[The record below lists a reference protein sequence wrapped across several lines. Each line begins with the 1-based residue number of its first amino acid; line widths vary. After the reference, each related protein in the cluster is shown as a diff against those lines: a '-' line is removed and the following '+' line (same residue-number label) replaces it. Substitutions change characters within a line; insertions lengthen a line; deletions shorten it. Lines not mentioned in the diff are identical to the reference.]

1 MTDQLLLA
9 IDAGTGSCRAVVF
22 DPEGHQLAIG
32 QREWSH
38 ATLPDAPGSQEF
50 DTTGNWA
57 LICECVH
64 EVLAAP
70 GISADAVAA
79 VSSTSMR
86 EGMVLYD
93 SSGSEI
99 WACPNVDSRAGVE
112 AVELIESGDARTIYF
127 QGGDWVSITSP
138 ARFRWIARHEPEI
151 FASIAHVG
159 MLSDW
164 ILTRLS
170 GEFVTDPS
178 AGSSSGMFELAHRD
192 WSDRVIDLVELPR
205 EVLPPVRDPGSVIGG
220 VTAKAAA
227 ETGLR
232 QGTPVV
238 VGGADTQLALVGI
251 GLTQPHKFTVI
262 GGSFWQ
268 ATVTSDQVLIDPECR
283 LRTLCHTVPGQWMME
298 GIGFYSGLSM
308 RWFRDGFCDAEKAAA
323 AEARHRS
330 VHADGAGRRP
340 GAARIRRRRGAVL
353 KRDGCQALGA
363 DGAGIPGIRHR
374 QPGGQRQEGM
384 HPRDR
389 GGGRLR
395 RARAL

>member
-1 MTDQLLLA
+1 M
-9 IDAGTGSCRAVVF
+9 
-22 DPEGHQLAIG
+22 
-32 QREWSH
+32 
-38 ATLPDAPGSQEF
+38 
-50 DTTGNWA
+50 
-57 LICECVH
+57 
-64 EVLAAP
+64 
-70 GISADAVAA
+70 
-79 VSSTSMR
+79 
-86 EGMVLYD
+86 LYD

-220 VTAKAAA
+220 ITAEAAA

-232 QGTPVV
+232 EGTPVV

-251 GLTQPHKFTVI
+251 GLTQPH
-262 GGSFWQ
+262 S
-268 ATVTSDQVLIDPECR
+268 SR
-283 LRTLCHTVPGQWMME
+283 
-298 GIGFYSGLSM
+298 SS
-308 RWFRDGFCDAEKAAA
+308 AAA
-323 AEARHRS
+323 S
-330 VHADGAGRRP
+330 GRP
-340 GAARIRRRRGAVL
+340 L
-353 KRDGCQALGA
+353 
-363 DGAGIPGIRHR
+363 
-374 QPGGQRQEGM
+374 
-384 HPRDR
+384 
-389 GGGRLR
+389 
-395 RARAL
+395 